1 MNPEHER
8 ELWSIR
14 FGKILE
20 LELESFHFYERLLEE
35 KSSLLKDAGLE
46 PVIKQIMRDE
56 GKHIRIA
63 KDLLELVNKETPENK
78 QGEP

>member
-20 LELESFHFYERLLEE
+20 LELESFHFYERLLKE

-46 PVIKQIMRDE
+46 PVIKQIMHDE
-56 GKHIRIA
+56 GNHIRIA
-63 KDLLELVNKETPENK
+63 KDLLELVNRKTPE
-78 QGEP
+78 ESI